1 MTKHFK
7 KYTVNP
13 VTGGFEVVFPNKDTG
28 VEIHMTI
35 PKDGLF
41 EGDPTRE
48 ITQQEV
54 KDLAEEIVEKLDAF
68 LH

>member
-1 MTKHFK
+1 MTGHFK
-7 KYTVNP
+7 KYTVNQ
-13 VTGGFEVVFPNKDTG
+13 VAGDFEVVFTNKDTG

-41 EGDPTRE
+41 EGNPSRE

-54 KDLAEEIVEKLDAF
+54 RDLAGEVVEKLDEF